1 MNLNKQMST
10 KQTIVFIVVITIA
23 LFIVQQVVYG
33 QNTSSSMVDK
43 LIEDTKTQEEYKA
56 ELVKRIKNS
65 TCTYSKD
72 SMSDLVNITKS
83 LDDLEAYLR
92 ICVLEGK
99 IK

>member
-1 MNLNKQMST
+1 MVLLATNL
-10 KQTIVFIVVITIA
+10 IYP
-23 LFIVQQVVYG
+23 QVVNG
-33 QNTSSSMVDK
+33 QTNGSSMVDK
-43 LIEDTKTQEEYKA
+43 LIEDTKAQEEYKA

-83 LDDLEAYLR
+83 LDDLEAYLK